1 MKKRTFFTWLFLL
14 TLLLTGCQMDHT
26 APSSSTDEQMQI
38 IDLTDA
44 SEKGSDRNCERN
56 LEEIIQKAPEIYD
69 VIVIKGNEETLI
81 TYKVKHMQRFRMK
94 KIEKELKEQLT
105 AAFPESSF
113 TVSSDFKIY
122 LESNRL
128 KRKLDQGDLSREKA
142 ENRLKEIIQLSKEK
156 T

>member
-1 MKKRTFFTWLFLL
+1 
-14 TLLLTGCQMDHT
+14 MDYT